1 MGIITVDKMDHLFW
15 LGRYIERVNTSL
27 KAYFN
32 VFDTM
37 IDKDTDYYKE
47 VCKEIG
53 IPDIYGSKEEFIAR
67 YPYDP
72 TDPNSVMSN
81 LNRAYDNAIVMR
93 DYIGTETMSYVQL
106 AMFDIE
112 KAKKSN
118 ESYQNMYLAIDH
130 IFAFWGC
137 VDDRIDD
144 RMVKSILRI
153 GKRYERIDLYLCF
166 KKPLCDILP
175 ELDRLEKR
183 LAETH
188 MKHNEA
194 TMYTFKNMLND
205 KNFNYLN
212 ARALFATLFDV

>member
-1 MGIITVDKMDHLFW
+1 MGIITVDKMNHLFW

-53 IPDIYGSKEEFIAR
+53 IPDIYGSKEEFVAR

-72 TDPNSVMSN
+72 TDPNSIMSN

-112 KAKKSN
+112 KAKRSN
-118 ESYQNMYLAIDH
+118 ESYQNIHFAIDH
-130 IFAFWGC
+130 ILAFWGC
-137 VDDRIDD
+137 VDDQVDD
-144 RMVKSILRI
+144 QMVKGILRI

-166 KKPLCDILP
+166 KKPLSDILP

-183 LAETH
+183 LAETN
-188 MKHNEA
+188 MKYNEA
-194 TMYTFKNMLND
+194 TLYTFKNMLDD

-212 ARALFATLFDV
+212 ARALFATLFNV